1 MSIKNRINN
10 VYRYFEPNLIIIGYL
25 GSIGFPL
32 YYFVWHYLFPQP
44 YENFLLRLFCGT
56 LFIPFVLKDHLPYWF
71 LRYKTI
77 HFIVTITIGLPFF
90 FSYMLIMNHW
100 SIPWIMSFMAALFLS
115 ILLIYDAYII
125 SAISIIGISLGAL
138 FSYGF
143 HPINSDNFHWGYIAV
158 ISFSYVTGIA
168 SHYRN
173 HIHYED
179 QLLFARSFSAG
190 IAHEMRNPLSSLYSS
205 MELMLDI
212 LRQKNDNKEG
222 NVNELK
228 SIIRSNITVIN
239 NSNETINLLLSS
251 INEHAIST
259 NTFQE
264 HSIVNIIKSSI
275 DSFGYQ
281 SSKDR
286 SLVSVNFNK
295 DTNYFG
301 SDILFRYVIFNLMKN
316 AFYYKEK
323 NNFSIDI
330 NIEVNKKNNIIKVRD
345 TGIGIPKNNIDAIF
359 DDFFTHGKKNSSGLG
374 LPFCKKVITA
384 FGGVISCQSK
394 LGEWTEFT
402 ILLPKIDSKS
412 VNKQKYE
419 LISKKHLL
427 YIGDNNSDIFELQK
441 NSFSHGYNF
450 NSVSPFKLIDIP
462 LDQVDMIVVNLDSYG
477 EHNYYLSKL
486 QDKLALST
494 TKVLYLYREAKALHL
509 ILNPKVNYKL
519 VNVHQIKNDITN
531 GICEF
536 FFVHFNNQN
545 KTPQQQTAE
554 EKSILL
560 VDDNTSLRMYTG
572 ILLQRSGFNVIHAEN
587 GINALEH
594 LEQSNVDLIIMD
606 LEMPLM
612 GGFEAT
618 KQIRSN
624 KKFGLHQKTPIICF
638 SASLDEKQQQ
648 ELSKIGM
655 NGFIFKPATKE
666 QIFDNINR
674 FIN

>member
-25 GSIGFPL
+25 GCIGFPL
-32 YYFVWHYLFPQP
+32 YFFVWHYLFPQP

-56 LFIPFVLKDHLPYWF
+56 LFIPFILKDHLPYWF
-71 LRYKTI
+71 LRYKAI
-77 HFIVTITIGLPFF
+77 HFIATITIGLPFF
-90 FSYMLIMNHW
+90 FSYMLIMNDW

-125 SAISIIGISLGAL
+125 SAISIIGITMGAF

-143 HPINSDNFHWGYIAV
+143 HPINSENFHWGYIAV

-190 IAHEMRNPLSSLYSS
+190 IAHEMRNPFSSLYSS

-212 LRQKNDNKEG
+212 LRQKSDNKEG
-222 NVNELK
+222 NVNELE
-228 SIIRSNITVIN
+228 SIIRSNMTVIN

-251 INEHAIST
+251 INEHAISK

-264 HSIVNIIKSSI
+264 YSIVNIIKSSVE
-275 DSFGYQ
+275 SFGYQ

-286 SLVSVNFNK
+286 NLVSVEFNK

-301 SDILFRYVIFNLMKN
+301 SDILFRYVIFNIMKN

-323 NNFSIDI
+323 SNFNININVDI
-330 NIEVNKKNNIIKVRD
+330 NTNNNVIKIRD
-345 TGIGIPKNNIDAIF
+345 TGIGIPKNNLDAIF

-402 ILLPKIDSKS
+402 IILPKSDSKS
-412 VNKQKYE
+412 VNKLKYE
-419 LISKKHLL
+419 LMSKKRLL
-427 YIGDNNSDIFELQK
+427 YIGDNNSDVFELQK

-450 NSVSPFKLIDIP
+450 NTVSPFKLIDIP
-462 LDQVDMIVVNLDSYG
+462 FDQVDMIIINLDSYS
-477 EHNYYLSKL
+477 EHDYYFSKL
-486 QDKLALST
+486 QDKLALLT
-494 TKVLYLYREAKALHL
+494 TKVLYLHRTPKALNL
-509 ILNPKVNYKL
+509 ILNEKINYKL
-519 VNVHQIKNDITN
+519 VNASKIENDFTDH
-531 GICEF
+531 ICRF
-536 FFVHFNNQN
+536 FFIHFNNQKN
-545 KTPQQQTAE
+545 TPRSTTDT
-554 EKSILL
+554 KSILL
-560 VDDNTSLRMYTG
+560 VDDNMSLRMYTG
-572 ILLQRSGFNVIHAEN
+572 ILLQRSGFHVIHAEN
-587 GINALEH
+587 GVNALKN
-594 LEQSNVDLIIMD
+594 LELSQVDLIMMD

-612 GGFEAT
+612 GGLETT

-624 KKFGLHQKTPIICF
+624 KRYESHKNTPIICF

-648 ELSKIGM
+648 DLSKVGM

-666 QIFDNINR
+666 QIFSSIER

>member
-32 YYFVWHYLFPQP
+32 YFFVWHYLFPQP
-44 YENFLLRLFCGT
+44 YENFLLRLFCGS

-71 LRYKTI
+71 LRYKAI
-77 HFIVTITIGLPFF
+77 HFIATITIGLPFF

-100 SIPWIMSFMAALFLS
+100 SIPWVMSFMAALFLS

-125 SAISIIGISLGAL
+125 SVISIIGISLGAL

-190 IAHEMRNPLSSLYSS
+190 IAHEMRNPFSSLYSS

-212 LRQKNDNKEG
+212 LRQKNDNKKD

-228 SIIRSNITVIN
+228 SIIRSNMTVIN

-264 HSIVNIIKSSI
+264 YSIVNIIKSSVE
-275 DSFGYQ
+275 SYGYQ
-281 SSKDR
+281 SLQDR

-323 NNFSIDI
+323 NNFSINI
-330 NIEVNKKNNIIKVRD
+330 NIEINKKNNIIKIRD
-345 TGIGIPKNNIDAIF
+345 TGVGIPKNNLDAIF

-412 VNKQKYE
+412 VNKLKYE
-419 LISKKHLL
+419 LMSKKRLL
-427 YIGDNNSDIFELQK
+427 YVGDDNSDVFELQK

-450 NSVSPFKLIDIP
+450 NTISPFKLIDMP
-462 LDQVDMIVVNLDSYG
+462 LNQVDMIIVNLDSYS
-477 EHNYYLSKL
+477 EHNYYFSKL
-486 QDKLALST
+486 QDKLALLT
-494 TKVLYLYREAKALHL
+494 TKVLYLYRTHNALNL
-509 ILNPKVNYKL
+509 ILNEKINYKL
-519 VNVHQIKNDITN
+519 VNASKIDNNFTDN
-531 GICEF
+531 ICRLF
-536 FFVHFNNQN
+536 FIHFNNPKN
-545 KTPQQQTAE
+545 TPRSTTDT
-554 EKSILL
+554 KSILL
-560 VDDNTSLRMYTG
+560 VDDNMSLRMYTG
-572 ILLQRSGFNVIHAEN
+572 ILLQRSGFHVIHAEN
-587 GINALEH
+587 GVNALKN
-594 LEQSNVDLIIMD
+594 LELSQVDLIMMD

-612 GGFEAT
+612 GGLEAT

-624 KKFGLHQKTPIICF
+624 KRYESHKNTPIICF

-655 NGFIFKPATKE
+655 NDFIFKPATKE
-666 QIFDNINR
+666 QIFASIER